1 MKKNY
6 YYLFTRG
13 NALIIMSL
21 VLLIATVCKLG
32 KDSKNTE
39 KNKSEQIALIDAQIR
54 QAFDSI
60 DSLRTLVSDKTM
72 DSLAHHPEYSYLMDN
87 RAKIDSLRQ
96 TNKELLDR
104 AYMAAKKISMF
115 TVARRDERLFTDFKD
130 VSGVNRVKWPY
141 YANKKKIQDYDKQ
154 CDAIKHLPAMV
165 RAHFDST
172 TAKQI
177 YDLQTQIDSLLIKKD
192 SIISQ
197 KTR

>member
-1 MKKNY
+1 M
-6 YYLFTRG
+6 
-13 NALIIMSL
+13 IMSL
-21 VLLIATVCKLG
+21 VLLIATVGKLG
-32 KDSKNTE
+32 KNNRDTE
-39 KNKSEQIALIDAQIR
+39 KSKSEQIAQTDAQIR
-54 QAFDSI
+54 QAFDSV
-60 DSLRTLVSDKTM
+60 DSLRTLVNDKTK

-96 TNKELLDR
+96 TNEDLLDR
-104 AYMAAKKISMF
+104 AYKAAKKISMF

-130 VSGVNRVKWPY
+130 VSGVNRAKWPY
-141 YANKKKIQDYDKQ
+141 YANKKKIQDYDKR

-177 YDLQTQIDSLLIKKD
+177 YDLQTQIDSLLMKKD